1 MNYHFNGEENLDS
14 PSLVYYQD
22 VIEENINKA
31 TGIAGGAQRL
41 WPHIKTHKSAPLLRM
56 QIERGIKRFKCAT
69 IAEAELAAMA
79 GAEHVLIAYP
89 LVGPAIGRFA
99 KLIEKYTLTVD
110 WQEIRDMQ
118 LLNLRHG
125 NNNIGIS
132 DIVIA
137 QNCMQNE
144 LKIITHD
151 RHFELMAGYMP
162 LGVFAGKGA

>member
-1 MNYHFNGEENLDS
+1 MSNLVDSSAWIEYFRGNPKYSFMDELINLNAICTNDIILTELLPLIIHRNENRL
-14 PSLVYYQD
+14 
-22 VIEENINKA
+22 
-31 TGIAGGAQRL
+31 AG
-41 WPHIKTHKSAPLLRM
+41 LL
-56 QIERGIKRFKCAT
+56 
-69 IAEAELAAMA
+69 
-79 GAEHVLIAYP
+79 AY
-89 LVGPAIGRFA
+89 V
-99 KLIEKYTLTVD
+99 EKYTLTVD